1 MAGALSG
8 RAERATVGISASA
21 VDAGLSARVRPVK
34 PIIAPSSL
42 GPANVGEPYAWKLS
56 VRGSARYSLR
66 VTKGR
71 LPPGIAVSREGT
83 LSGMATEPGTW
94 AFTISAFSRREGYV
108 AFRDYRLT
116 VRVVGPP
123 PFFADDFEDGLG
135 RWNKEGTPEAF
146 SVVDGWSGQGAAI
159 TADPTTTGPANGQS
173 QLASLWLDWPAAHA
187 TNGKSTWYAA
197 KVMFPTSYEATTGQW
212 NWFIVWHIDDATWAY
227 PGTNS
232 SALGIFT
239 DYPVGPNRGRNP
251 RLAFRI
257 NGGSAT
263 QPRTQVFTM
272 PSNTLVRGRWYDI
285 RVHFVWSPSAETG
298 RAELWIDGRQR
309 VGISLPTLYSLP
321 NGETSYG
328 YFGLYNYRLRA
339 SWSAAVLFDRVRI
352 GPTLS
357 SLFVD

>member
-8 RAERATVGISASA
+8 RAERATAGISASA
-21 VDAGLSARVRPVK
+21 VDAGRTARVRPVK

-42 GPANVGEPYAWKLS
+42 GPANVGEPYARKLS
-56 VRGSARYSLR
+56 VRGSAQYSLR
-66 VTKGR
+66 VTKGQ

-94 AFTISAFSRREGYV
+94 AFTISAFSRRDGYV

-123 PFFADDFEDGLG
+123 PFFADDFEGGLG

-159 TADPTTTGPANGQS
+159 TAGPTTTGPANGQS

-212 NWFIVWHIDDATWAY
+212 NWFIVWHIDDATSGVSGHELAGARDLHRL
-227 PGTNS
+227 PGRPQPRPQP
-232 SALGIFT
+232 AARV
-239 DYPVGPNRGRNP
+239 PRQRWVGDPASDEGVHDAFQHP
-251 RLAFRI
+251 RAGTVVRHPRAFRLVTERRDRP
-257 NGGSAT
+257 GGAVD
-263 QPRTQVFTM
+263 R
-272 PSNTLVRGRWYDI
+272 R
-285 RVHFVWSPSAETG
+285 SPARRHE
-298 RAELWIDGRQR
+298 
-309 VGISLPTLYSLP
+309 LPTLYSLP